1 MGLTCTAGVPRAHLS
16 EEHSRTLLS
25 SVLPSMDLYCT
36 VINDSSNDA
45 IGTSL
50 RVETTSHV
58 LFRSIT
64 VVVALCGLVGNG
76 VVIWLVRLSIK
87 KNSFCIYNLSLA
99 VADFMHLGLQIVFC
113 VRQILRSFLQYCF
126 HLSSIFMILRFF
138 SYFTGLGIMTAI
150 SFQRCLSV
158 LFPIWYRCH
167 CPKHLSAIV
176 SVFLWLLTFL
186 VTILRGHACPQL
198 SLRTTGFCSA
208 TVTITN
214 VWILLLLSVMGT
226 SSLLLFLRVRES
238 TQLHLPRKLWLGILL
253 TDLVFFL
260 CGMPLSIIRFLVWE
274 VGNQTLNDICILLSS
289 INSAVNPA
297 IYFFIGRQQPRA
309 PLAGVSREP
318 CVRRQSRGAAPA
330 PPNRDGGPL
339 TGGKCPSGSGDLP
352 AGVTP
357 PGQQE
362 GAPPS
367 QALAE

>member
-1 MGLTCTAGVPRAHLS
+1 
-16 EEHSRTLLS
+16 
-25 SVLPSMDLYCT
+25 MDLYCK
-36 VINDSSNDA
+36 VDNDSSNDA
-45 IGTSL
+45 IGTSP

-58 LFRSIT
+58 LFPSIT

-87 KNSFCIYNLSLA
+87 KISFCIYVSLA

-113 VRQILRSFLQYCF
+113 VRQVLRSSLQYCF
-126 HLSSIFMILRFF
+126 HLSGTFMTLGFF
-138 SYFTGLGIMTAI
+138 SSVTGLGVMTAI

-158 LFPIWYRCH
+158 LFPVWYRCH

-186 VTILRGHACPQL
+186 VTILRGHACPQP
-198 SLRTTGFCSA
+198 SLQTTGFCSA
-208 TVTITN
+208 IVTITN

-226 SSLLLFLRVRES
+226 SSLLLFLRVQES
-238 TQLHLPRKLWLGILL
+238 TQLHPPRKLWLGILL
-253 TDLVFFL
+253 TGLAFFL

-274 VGNQTLNDICILLSS
+274 VGNQTLNDICVLLSS

-297 IYFFIGRQQPRA
+297 IYFFIGRRQPRA
-309 PLAGVSREP
+309 PLAGVSSEP
-318 CVRRQSRGAAPA
+318 RVRRQSRGAAPA
-330 PPNRDGGPL
+330 PPNRDGSPL
-339 TGGKCPSGSGDLP
+339 TGGKCPSGPGDPP

-367 QALAE
+367 QALPE